1 MKRFLKFVTI
11 VFFVVTFLM
20 PLLECFDRWDG
31 AGLANDTEFPVFLIT
46 LFVTLVLLAAIAMAR
61 RLLEEQSEVTT
72 TEILYETLWA
82 VFSPLKNIV
91 IAKFLIPP
99 LRI

>member
-1 MKRFLKFVTI
+1 MTIIFVM
-11 VFFVVTFLM
+11 VTFLM

-31 AGLANDTEFPVFLIT
+31 PGLANDTEFPVFLIT
-46 LFVTLVLLAAIAMAR
+46 LFVTLVLLAAFAMAR
-61 RLLEEQSEVTT
+61 RLLDDQSEVIT

-91 IAKFLIPP
+91 IAKFFIPP